1 MCELRRSE
9 HYDLFDHLV
18 LELRLLRVIDPLRK
32 RYFRPC
38 LYELLQG
45 TYHESSVM
53 LVVSA
58 FYWFITETVLWSNCE
73 AIHHSMRLLFV
84 LWNLRMD
91 SLLWDGQ
98 HTSSRR
104 VHVIGFG
111 ISLMFTGIVI
121 PRYSAHRARFG
132 GTTTRKKNRRVH
144 SRCIERFSGRANS
157 QVFFFV
163 QKSKYLRST

>member
-1 MCELRRSE
+1 MVEQIMCELRRSE
-9 HYDLFDHLV
+9 HYDLFGHLV

-45 TYHESSVM
+45 MYHESSFM

-73 AIHHSMRLLFV
+73 AIHHSTRSLFV
-84 LWNLRMD
+84 LWNLRIN

-111 ISLMFTGIVI
+111 ISLMFTGITI

-132 GTTTRKKNRRVH
+132 GTTTRKK
-144 SRCIERFSGRANS
+144 E
-157 QVFFFV
+157 
-163 QKSKYLRST
+163 